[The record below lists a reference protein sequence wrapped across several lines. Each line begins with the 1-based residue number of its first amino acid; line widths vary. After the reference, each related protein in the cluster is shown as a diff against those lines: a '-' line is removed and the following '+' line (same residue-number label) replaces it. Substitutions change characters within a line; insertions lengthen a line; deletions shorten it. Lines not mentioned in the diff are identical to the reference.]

1 MRRFV
6 LTLIC
11 ASALAGCGAAA
22 TSPSSSGTG
31 SGSGS
36 GSAGSPM
43 VSTGTTSLGTVL
55 TDAHG
60 LTLYYFL
67 PEKGGVTTACSAS
80 CLSAWPPVIA
90 SAAPTA
96 SSSVTGSLGVVS
108 ITFNGAS
115 VKQVT
120 YNGWPL
126 HTFSGD
132 SASGQVNGQNVENT
146 WFAAEPGTTADET
159 GATAAGSTG
168 ATPPPATPTSTSS
181 SGGGYGY

>member
-1 MRRFV
+1 MRRLV

-22 TSPSSSGTG
+22 TSSSSSGTG
-31 SGSGS
+31 SGSGTS
-36 GSAGSPM
+36 TSPM

-67 PEKGGVTTACSAS
+67 PEKGGVASACSAT
-80 CLSAWPPVIA
+80 CLKAWPPVVA
-90 SAAPTA
+90 SGSPT
-96 SSSVTGSLGVVS
+96 SSSGVTGSLGVVS

-115 VKQVT
+115 VNQVT

-146 WFAAEPGTTADET
+146 WFAAEPGTTATET
-159 GATAAGSTG
+159 GATEAGSTT
-168 ATPPPATPTSTSS
+168 ATPPPAATPSSTST
-181 SGGGYGY
+181 GGYGY